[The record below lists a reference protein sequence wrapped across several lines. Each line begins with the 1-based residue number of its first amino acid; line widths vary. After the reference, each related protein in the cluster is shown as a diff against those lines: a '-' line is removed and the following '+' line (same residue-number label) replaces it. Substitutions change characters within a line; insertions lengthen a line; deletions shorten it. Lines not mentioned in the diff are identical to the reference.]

1 MTDQAGPIDPNEEN
15 LDSRIDELLRRV
27 AHVSAAEVPA
37 AETLELPMARQASPA
52 LAARGVPAPG
62 SVVDGRYRVNGT
74 LGEGAMGV
82 VLNRPL
88 NKRLGELG
96 GDFAL
101 GPLADVPVFD
111 GGPVEKRQLI
121 ICAWRPQPGADGD
134 DDGETLQLLFGL
146 DPDRA
151 AELAGQ
157 EGVQLRAFLGYA
169 GWSGGQLEG
178 ELERDTWVVAD
189 LEPEIVRHRPD
200 ESLWRSVLGGL
211 DPRWRLLASEPDDP
225 GLN

>member
-1 MTDQAGPIDPNEEN
+1 MR
-15 LDSRIDELLRRV
+15 SRPHKDDE
-27 AHVSAAEVPA
+27 S
-37 AETLELPMARQASPA
+37 
-52 LAARGVPAPG
+52 LA
-62 SVVDGRYRVNGT
+62 GT
-74 LGEGAMGV
+74 LLLAHPVLRDATFRRTAILMSSHDEQGAMGV

-88 NKRLGELG
+88 NKRLCELG

-101 GPLADVPVFD
+101 GPLANVPVFD

-121 ICAWRPQPGADGD
+121 ICAWRPQPGDDGE
-134 DDGETLQLLFGL
+134 DDGETLELLFGL
-146 DPDRA
+146 DPVRA

-189 LEPEIVRHRPD
+189 LEPEVVKHRPD
-200 ESLWRSVLGGL
+200 ESLWRSVLSNL
-211 DPRWRLLASEPDDP
+211 DPRWRLLAGEPDNP

>member
-1 MTDQAGPIDPNEEN
+1 MR
-15 LDSRIDELLRRV
+15 SRPHKDDE
-27 AHVSAAEVPA
+27 S
-37 AETLELPMARQASPA
+37 
-52 LAARGVPAPG
+52 LA
-62 SVVDGRYRVNGT
+62 GT
-74 LGEGAMGV
+74 LLLAHPVLRDATFRRTAILMSSHDEQGAMGV

-96 GDFAL
+96 GDFAF
-101 GPLADVPVFD
+101 GPLANVPVFD

-121 ICAWRPQPGADGD
+121 ICAWRPQPSDDGE

-146 DPDRA
+146 DPARA

-189 LEPEIVRHRPD
+189 LEPEVVKHRPD
-200 ESLWRSVLGGL
+200 ESLWRRILGNL

>member
-1 MTDQAGPIDPNEEN
+1 MRSRSSKNDESLAG
-15 LDSRIDELLRRV
+15 SLLLAHPVLRDATFRRT
-27 AHVSAAEVPA
+27 AILMSSH
-37 AETLELPMARQASPA
+37 
-52 LAARGVPAPG
+52 
-62 SVVDGRYRVNGT
+62 D
-74 LGEGAMGV
+74 GEGAMGV

-101 GPLADVPVFD
+101 GPLANVPVFD

-121 ICAWRPQPGADGD
+121 LCAWRPQPGEDGAED
-134 DDGETLQLLFGL
+134 EGETLQLLFGL

-178 ELERDTWVVAD
+178 ELARDTWVVAD
-189 LEPEIVRHRPD
+189 LEPEIVKHRPD
-200 ESLWRSVLGGL
+200 ESLWRSVLSNL
-211 DPRWRLLASEPDDP
+211 DPRWRLLAGEPDDP

>member
-1 MTDQAGPIDPNEEN
+1 MRTRPKKD
-15 LDSRIDELLRRV
+15 DE
-27 AHVSAAEVPA
+27 S
-37 AETLELPMARQASPA
+37 
-52 LAARGVPAPG
+52 LA
-62 SVVDGRYRVNGT
+62 GT
-74 LGEGAMGV
+74 LLLAHPILRDATFRRTAILMSSHDEQGAMGV